1 MEKNLKKKI
10 LCVFIGVIAMLFSG
24 CSKKNKD
31 THYFYS
37 EKELDK
43 LEEYIS
49 ASYGKIEFVFHEIE
63 SPDIHLD
70 VMVIKPSEDQPY
82 YKLVTMG
89 AGAYK
94 MNVPRELKSYNLER
108 AEYVIFLPKDWD
120 IESKTDEG
128 YWPIGNLKMVG
139 RLALNT
145 DSWLGYGHTISANE
159 DSSPVASNTEFNS
172 FVLLGSIGVDNQ
184 IVEPLSLGIGK
195 KINFYQLYP
204 LYQEELEFKLENSID
219 DLCEKIDEKD
229 LDFVVN
235 INRKNYCK

>member
-1 MEKNLKKKI
+1 
-10 LCVFIGVIAMLFSG
+10 MLFSG

-49 ASYGKIEFVFHEIE
+49 ASYGKIEFVLHEIE

-82 YKLVTMG
+82 YKS
-89 AGAYK
+89 YK
-94 MNVPRELKSYNLER
+94 LER

-120 IESKTDEG
+120 LESKTDEG

-139 RLALNT
+139 RLAMYT
-145 DSWLGYGHTISANE
+145 DSWLGFGHTISANE
-159 DSSPVASNTEFNS
+159 DSSPVANNTEFNS
-172 FVLLGSIGVDNQ
+172 FVLLRSIGVDNQ

-204 LYQEELEFKLENSID
+204 LYQEELEFKLENSLD

>member
-1 MEKNLKKKI
+1 
-10 LCVFIGVIAMLFSG
+10 MLFSG

-43 LEEYIS
+43 LEDYIS
-49 ASYGKIEFVFHEIE
+49 ESYGKIEYVLHEIA

-70 VMVIKPSEDQPY
+70 VMVIEPTEEQPY

-94 MNVPRELKSYNLER
+94 MNVPKKLKSYNLER

-145 DSWLGYGHTISANE
+145 DSWLGDHTARRRT
-159 DSSPVASNTEFNS
+159 VAHKA
-172 FVLLGSIGVDNQ
+172 VRLMLLGSPPDMVHDA
-184 IVEPLSLGIGK
+184 LSHRTHTPYGQTKVTLLTTLI
-195 KINFYQLYP
+195 LY
-204 LYQEELEFKLENSID
+204 
-219 DLCEKIDEKD
+219 
-229 LDFVVN
+229 
-235 INRKNYCK
+235 